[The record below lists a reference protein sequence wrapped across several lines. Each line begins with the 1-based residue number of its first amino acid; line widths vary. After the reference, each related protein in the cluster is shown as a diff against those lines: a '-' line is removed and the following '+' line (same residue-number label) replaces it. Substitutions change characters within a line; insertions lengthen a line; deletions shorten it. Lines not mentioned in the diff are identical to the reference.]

1 MVYRSPNDHPTLAFL
16 LPKHAE
22 SGSHT
27 TMLDHDSIA
36 LAVVQSVAE
45 REGVDPVA
53 LEPPLHAVVD
63 PEALEALFRSTNTT
77 ERMAGTIQFDYCG
90 YTVHV
95 DASGT
100 VHLTEAVDSP
110 ETGDGSVTDSIEE

>member
-1 MVYRSPNDHPTLAFL
+1 MSSQYRSKAVYRSPDDYRAKTFL

-22 SGSHT
+22 PGSHT

-36 LAVVQSVAE
+36 LAVVESVAE

-53 LEPPLHAVVD
+53 LEPPLHSVVD

-100 VHLTEAVDSP
+100 VHLTEAVDP
-110 ETGDGSVTDSIEE
+110 REARD